1 MYSIPTNSEWNFK
14 DVKVF
19 AADNFYPA
27 ADASYKDLQWENLPA
42 PDILFY
48 MSMDTP
54 AIVSL
59 DIENQYFIKLL
70 LLLLN
75 EISGRGSKPISPF
88 HI

>member
-1 MYSIPTNSEWNFK
+1 M
-14 DVKVF
+14 KVF
-19 AADNFYPA
+19 AGDFFYP
-27 ADASYKDLQWENLPA
+27 ADASYKNLFWENLSS

-70 LLLLN
+70 LLLLT
-75 EISGRGSKPISPF
+75 EISGWRSKPISLF